1 MGNSSKKEAAE
12 GGDGGEVEEEGG
24 QGEMQVEENEEE
36 EDEITAKEEEEPQWD
51 QELPIR
57 VEDDIESKEMILN
70 MSYCRMYN
78 LPNRICSLT
87 YLVKLYLSNNRL
99 QTLPK
104 SLAQLQGLHLLA
116 LDQNRMDDL
125 PVVVCE
131 LVNLTHLY
139 LSNNKL
145 LTLPVEMVNLRKL
158 HCLWLD
164 GNYFQHFPRLL
175 VKLPNLSVLQMG
187 DNMIRDLP
195 NNMWCMSALRC
206 LWLYG
211 NRFTKLP
218 NVLLRMEALEI
229 LDFDNNRL
237 TKLPELDHMP
247 ALRLFSYDH
256 NMVKYPPLVREEA
269 LVVGRG
275 ADIYLEKRQKKK
287 DDQRMAAQ
295 TEAKKNAEMENKKF
309 LKMRLTKSNT
319 ISSSMGPEQEQE
331 PIIHGILKNSTSF
344 DRRPNGVADGMA
356 EGTGPMKCHG
366 EQEELLYDEDGME
379 YEQDPVVY
387 QGLTR
392 QTRLAKEGEEP
403 ERC

>member
-12 GGDGGEVEEEGG
+12 GGEGGGVAEEGG
-24 QGEMQVEENEEE
+24 QGEMRVEENEEE
-36 EDEITAKEEEEPQWD
+36 EDENTSKEEEEPQWD

-57 VEDDIESKEMILN
+57 VEDDIEAKEMFLN

-78 LPNRICSLT
+78 LPTRICSLT

-116 LDQNRMDDL
+116 LDQNKMDDL

-139 LSNNKL
+139 VSNNKL
-145 LTLPVEMVNLRKL
+145 MTLPVEMVNLRKL
-158 HCLWLD
+158 RCLWLD
-164 GNYFQHFPRLL
+164 GNYFMNFPRLL
-175 VKLPNLSVLQMG
+175 MKLPNLNALQLG
-187 DNMIRDLP
+187 DNMLRTLP
-195 NNMWCMSALRC
+195 NDLWCMSALRC

-211 NRFTKLP
+211 NRFKKFP
-218 NVLLRMEALEI
+218 HVLLRMEAIEV
-229 LDFDNNRL
+229 LDFDSNRL

-275 ADIYLEKRQKKK
+275 ADLYLEKRQKKK
-287 DDQRMAAQ
+287 DDLKKAAQ
-295 TEAKKNAEMENKKF
+295 TEAKTKAEMDHKTF
-309 LKMRLTKSNT
+309 LRMMFTKSGT
-319 ISSSMGPEQEQE
+319 VSSGMGPEQEQE

-344 DRRPNGVADGMA
+344 DRRPNSVADGMA
-356 EGTGPMKCHG
+356 EGTGRMKYDG
-366 EQEELLYDEDGME
+366 EQEELLYEDGME
-379 YEQDPVVY
+379 YIQDPLVY
-387 QGLTR
+387 QGSTR